1 MSLEHSPLGNQ
12 FIRLIYGVDAIAAED
27 NANYAK
33 ALMIIA
39 GADGEISAGESDWF
53 YDRGRAMGV
62 PEFVLEDFKR
72 FDWRN
77 AKLEDHVGTNHAV
90 ARILLYDAITMSG
103 ADGDYSAEE
112 AEQVRN
118 AARLM
123 GVSED
128 VVDALEGIVAMEKA
142 LRDARHTLLRSS
154 DY

>member
-1 MSLEHSPLGNQ
+1 MSSEHAPIGNQ

-39 GADGEISAGESDWF
+39 GADGEISAGEWDWF

-62 PEFVLEDFKR
+62 PKFVLDDFKN
-72 FDWRN
+72 FDWRS
-77 AKLEDHVGTNHAV
+77 AKLEDYVGSNHAV
-90 ARILLYDAITMSG
+90 ARILLYDAITMSA

-112 AEQVRN
+112 ANQVRN

-123 GVSED
+123 GVSAD
-128 VVDALEGIVAMEKA
+128 IVDALEGIVAMEA
-142 LRDARHTLLRSS
+142 TLRGARHTLLRSS